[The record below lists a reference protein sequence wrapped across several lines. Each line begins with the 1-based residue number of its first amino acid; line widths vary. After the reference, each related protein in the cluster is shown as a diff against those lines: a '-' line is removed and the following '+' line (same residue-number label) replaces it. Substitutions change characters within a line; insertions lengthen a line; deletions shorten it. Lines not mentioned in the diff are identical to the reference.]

1 MQLKLASDE
10 NEHTLHDIVIALA
23 GFIMSGH
30 LINDVDEEVFTVLSE
45 AIDLELEARKGTF
58 H

>member
-30 LINDVDEEVFTVLSE
+30 TIDYVDEEVLVVLGK
-45 AIDLELEARKGTF
+45 AIDLELEFRKGTF

>member
-10 NEHTLHDIVIALA
+10 TEHTLHDIVIALA

-30 LINDVDEEVFTVLSE
+30 PINNVDEEVLTVLSE
-45 AIDLELEARKGTF
+45 AIDLELEARKGTL